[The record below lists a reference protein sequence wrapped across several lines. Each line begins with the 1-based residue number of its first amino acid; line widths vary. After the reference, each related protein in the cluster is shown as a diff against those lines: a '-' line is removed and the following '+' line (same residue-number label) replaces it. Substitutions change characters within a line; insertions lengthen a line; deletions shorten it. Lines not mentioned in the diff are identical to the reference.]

1 MLSGNIKLSEEFG
14 AGKRKAIVASGGEL
28 DALEFE
34 FNEGLTQGTSG
45 YLRAAAAIKKI
56 HDGKLYLKYA
66 ETFGEYCKLRLGK
79 SRSAV
84 YQQLQKLAI
93 SEATGEVYSTA
104 VQTVA
109 YPEGF
114 TQAEPIKTEVLP
126 PKTETRPVKKRLD
139 DVDKARPVAEYS
151 EFGRVA
157 SNRCCFGLQRSK
169 DVGVS
174 LHAVGEGHEDYGH

>member
-1 MLSGNIKLSEEFG
+1 MIENQEKGDAKDNAALRSVTHGVERIKTPCYFCHMLSGNIKLSEEFG

-34 FNEGLTQGTSG
+34 FNERLLTQGTSG

-66 ETFGEYCKLRLGK
+66 ETFGEYCTLRLGK

-104 VQTVA
+104 DN
-109 YPEGF
+109 PL
-114 TQAEPIKTEVLP
+114 PILKGLR
-126 PKTETRPVKKRLD
+126 KLSLLKLRFCRLNLN
-139 DVDKARPVAEYS
+139 RNN
-151 EFGRVA
+151 GRKGKIKPI
-157 SNRCCFGLQRSK
+157 RRSQ
-169 DVGVS
+169 
-174 LHAVGEGHEDYGH
+174 